1 MIKRKRVCL
10 WYSFITDALY
20 IWTVT
25 IQIVFVFSNVYNY
38 NNFFSFFF
46 IFIYFIYFFF
56 LGGGG
61 GGLFVFLSEI
71 EKSTK
76 DRVVIWQRS
85 LSIYDRTLPEQQ

>member
-1 MIKRKRVCL
+1 MSIIITIFFL
-10 WYSFITDALY
+10 FFLFLFILF
-20 IWTVT
+20 I
-25 IQIVFVFSNVYNY
+25 
-38 NNFFSFFF
+38 FFF
-46 IFIYFIYFFF
+46 W
-56 LGGGG
+56 GGG